1 MAKIVLI
8 TPGQPTSNPR
18 LVKEAIALFEAGY
31 EVIVIYNFWS
41 VWTDEADRVLIQQY
55 PSIQWIRVGG
65 HPIENR
71 FQYWLSRIRHKGYK
85 SLSAR
90 FPGNRHWHESSLVR
104 CNQQLIRAARS
115 IPADL
120 YIAHNLGA
128 LPAAA
133 KAAAANQSK
142 YAFDAEDYHRSQL
155 SDDPLQK
162 LRATAIEDA
171 YFKNARYITTAS
183 PLIGEAY
190 RGLYPELSFITVN
203 NVFGL
208 RQQPSFKPLDP
219 SVLRLFWFSQTVGLK
234 RGLQETI
241 AAMNRVQDFP
251 IRLTILGKDTHGVR
265 PLLQQLLTNNQ
276 HQIVFL
282 DPCHEQ
288 ALIDE
293 SSNHHIGLAIEPGFS
308 VNNKIALSNKLF
320 TYLLA
325 GNAVVFS
332 NTPAQEK
339 FYRENEGIGWL
350 YSIGNTEELAQI
362 FCRLFQDPAL
372 LDIYRKAAWTM
383 AREKYN
389 WENEKELF
397 LEQVRRVI

>member
-18 LVKEAIALFEAGY
+18 LVKEAIALSEAGY
-31 EVIVIYNFWS
+31 DVTVIYNFWS

-55 PSIQWIRVGG
+55 PSIKWIRVGG
-65 HPIENR
+65 HPIEDR
-71 FQYWLSRIRHKGYK
+71 FQYWLSRVKHKCYK

-90 FPGNRHWHESSLVR
+90 FPQNRHWHESSLIR
-104 CNQQLIRAARS
+104 CNRQLIQAARS

-133 KAAAANQSK
+133 KAAAYHQSR

-162 LRATAIEDA
+162 LRATLIEDA

-190 RGLYPELSFITVN
+190 HALYPDLSFITVN

-208 RQQPSFKPLDP
+208 RQQPPFKALDH
-219 SVLRLFWFSQTVGLK
+219 STLKLFWFSQTVGLK

-241 AAMNRVQDFP
+241 AAMNLVQDFP

-265 PLLQQLLTNNQ
+265 PLLQQLLTNSR
-276 HQIVFL
+276 HQMVFL

-293 SSNHHIGLAIEPGFS
+293 SANHHIGLAIEPGFS

-332 NTPAQEK
+332 DTPAQEK
-339 FYRENEGIGWL
+339 FFRENEGIGWL
-350 YSIGNTEELAQI
+350 YSIGDTKSLAQI
-362 FCRLFQDPAL
+362 FNQVFREPAL
-372 LDIYRKAAWTM
+372 LDHYRKAAWNM
-383 AREKYN
+383 AHEKYN
-389 WENEKELF
+389 WEKEKELF
-397 LEQVRRVI
+397 LEQVKRVL